1 MQESLDLN
9 LVQVMES
16 IIMSDD
22 DPISREKPLLA
33 YAASSD
39 PDILTL
45 PNVIKAPDREEFR
58 EAMLQEF
65 DSHCGKKHWLFV
77 LQSSL
82 PRRTKVLQSVWAIR
96 HKRRIAT
103 GKIHTWKGCLI
114 IHCRHQV
121 KDVPSML
128 LNEGDSSTTEGATR
142 ATQFIEPH
150 AVNPTTNVPSMLSNE
165 GGSSTTEGA
174 TRATHLI
181 EAPTMDPTAN
191 VPSTNEGDSST
202 TEGATRATSPTSA
215 VQATAPSLLHPLPW
229 EPLVEYVG
237 TGEEPDLL
245 PPPYEDVENVGAEDP
260 IPPLVPMQES
270 AMQGTDVTVRR
281 SNHTKRPSWRKQ
293 EYIDSHLVQV
303 MESIVVSD
311 DDPIS
316 GEQPLLAYADSSDP
330 DILTLSQLIKPK
342 RTPSK
347 ANTIL

>member
-1 MQESLDLN
+1 
-9 LVQVMES
+9 
-16 IIMSDD
+16 
-22 DPISREKPLLA
+22 
-33 YAASSD
+33 
-39 PDILTL
+39 
-45 PNVIKAPDREEFR
+45 
-58 EAMLQEF
+58 
-65 DSHCGKKHWLFV
+65 
-77 LQSSL
+77 
-82 PRRTKVLQSVWAIR
+82 
-96 HKRRIAT
+96 
-103 GKIHTWKGCLI
+103 
-114 IHCRHQV
+114 
-121 KDVPSML
+121 ML

-245 PPPYEDVENVGAEDP
+245 PPPYEDVKNVGAEDP

-270 AMQGTDVTVRR
+270 ATQGTDVTGCR
-281 SNHTKRPSWRKQ
+281 SNHTKCPSWRKQ

-330 DILTLSQLIKPK
+330 DILTLSQLMKPK
-342 RTPSK
+342 RAPLK
-347 ANTIL
+347 ANTILRHDSHLLPHCVKWDYRSVIGKLNFLEKSTRPDISFAVHQCAWFSIDLRISHTEAVMQIGLYLLGTRDKGYIMSPKEHSLDCWVDSDFAGNWAKDCVPIDVDNV